1 MEALIVLGVCVAIL
15 VSMFMIFVV
24 FVEGGGIAPSD
35 KTDLMINLD
44 NPEVRELRRDFSWDK
59 PGFYYNDIKV
69 TRIKGILFSYN
80 IKGIGCIPI
89 WSELHDKFR
98 EIELELLK
106 KKLDRV

>member
-1 MEALIVLGVCVAIL
+1 MEVLIILGVLTAIVATL
-15 VSMFMIFVV
+15 VMIFIV
-24 FVEGGGIAPSD
+24 FIEGPGIAPSN

-44 NPEVRELRRDFSWDK
+44 NPEVRSLRIDFSWDK

-80 IKGIGCIPI
+80 IKDIGCIPI
-89 WSELHDKFR
+89 WSELHYKFR

-106 KKLDRV
+106 EKLDRV